1 MGYLLIEFILIGFQ
15 TNEVVGFFGNNEFS
29 NCSLAPNGIN
39 GDDTTGNIK
48 QFEQFRDGFD
58 LVSFIRYLT
67 LGQAHTFLLSPDT
80 DNLNR
85 RLFMTHLNGSP

>member
-1 MGYLLIEFILIGFQ
+1 MGYLLVEFILIGFQ
-15 TNEVVGFFGNNEFS
+15 TNEVVGFFGNNKFG

-48 QFEQFRDGFD
+48 QLRDGFY

-67 LGQAHTFLLSPDT
+67 LG
-80 DNLNR
+80 
-85 RLFMTHLNGSP
+85 